1 MSNVQAEALP
11 PSGFFHSCRIF
22 IERILQALR
31 LVPARYEWEL
41 AVAALIM
48 TATSAGNTVVA
59 LQLGRL
65 IDRIQ
70 TGLQEQAPRAAMY
83 ASVTQVLA
91 VIAAIYVTREALNV
105 LRRYLIED
113 SCTSVNRHM
122 QNKVVE
128 HILKTNLNV
137 LAREKVGAL
146 HGKIFRSVDGL
157 VRFLRLLCLDCLP
170 AFFTGLFALSA
181 AVYKHHWLGVVMM
194 GVIPVSVL
202 ITLRQLASQKGIRL
216 ELMRDCEAIDGT
228 VVEQLSGTEYIR
240 VANTLPLE
248 MARLSSATEN
258 RRQKEMRHHF
268 QMSLFGCAKALN
280 EGLFHILVLA
290 LATYLAINQQ
300 ITFGDILTF
309 SVLFLSVMTPLNE
322 IHRVIDEGQE
332 SSLRVAELLELLKLP
347 IDQSFDVSHPA
358 PMSLQLGQP
367 IIETSNLVLDYTTP
381 EGGSKRSL
389 DGITLRIDHG
399 QTIGVAG
406 PSGSG
411 KSTLIK
417 ALLRLIHPSS
427 GGFRLGNADLEKI
440 SRQQLAELVSYV
452 GQAPFVFSGSIREN
466 IAYGNGDIPEER
478 IREAADRAYLQHEID
493 HMPQGFDT
501 QVLERGQNVS
511 GGQRQR
517 LAIARILIK
526 NAPILILDE
535 ATSALDNI
543 SERYV
548 QDALGVHRGTRTTII
563 IAHRLSTLKDCDQIL
578 VFDEGKVVE
587 VGPYDELIAR
597 NGLFASLVASGKHDH
612 ASESVSKTS

>member
-1 MSNVQAEALP
+1 MSAVVAEAIPKPGVLQNCQV
-11 PSGFFHSCRIF
+11 FLQ
-22 IERILQALR
+22 RILQALR

-41 AVAALIM
+41 AAAALIM
-48 TATSAGNTVVA
+48 TATSAGSTVVA
-59 LQLGRL
+59 LLLGGL
-65 IDRIQ
+65 IDQIQ
-70 TGLQEQAPRAAMY
+70 TGLKEDVPREAMY
-83 ASVTQVLA
+83 VTVAQILGI
-91 VIAAIYVTREALNV
+91 IAAIYVAREALNV
-105 LRRYLIED
+105 LRRYLVED

-128 HILKTNLNV
+128 HILKTNLDI
-137 LAREKVGAL
+137 LAREKIGAL

-157 VRFLRLLCLDCLP
+157 VRFLRLICLDCLP
-170 AFFTGLFALSA
+170 ALFTGIFALTA
-181 AVYKHHWLGVVMM
+181 AVVKQPWLGAVMV
-194 GVIPVSVL
+194 GVIPISVL
-202 ITLRQLASQKGIRL
+202 LTLRQLASQKGIRI

-228 VVEQLSGTEYIR
+228 VVEQLGGTEYIR

-248 MARLSSATEN
+248 IARLSDATE
-258 RRQKEMRHHF
+258 RRRVKEIRHHF

-290 LATYLAINQQ
+290 LATYLAINEK
-300 ITFGDILTF
+300 ISFGDILTF

-332 SSLRVAELLELLKLP
+332 SSLRVAELLELLNLP
-347 IDQSFDVSHPA
+347 VDPSFEAHSAAPITLQFGRPA
-358 PMSLQLGQP
+358 
-367 IIETSNLVLDYTTP
+367 IEIRDLTLDYVTP
-381 EGGSKRSL
+381 EGKTKRGL
-389 DGITLRIDHG
+389 DRVSLRIDHG

-417 ALLRLIHPSS
+417 ALLRLNHPLD
-427 GGFRLGNADLEKI
+427 GEFRVGEAALTEIG
-440 SRQQLAELVSYV
+440 RQQLAELMAYV
-452 GQAPFVFSGSIREN
+452 GQAPFVFSGSIRDN
-466 IAYGNGDIPEER
+466 IAYGNGEVSPER
-478 IREAADRAYLQHEID
+478 IQEAADRAYLHHEIVE
-493 HMPQGFDT
+493 MPQGFDT

-548 QDALGVHRGTRTTII
+548 QEALGVRRGTRTTII
-563 IAHRLSTLKDCDQIL
+563 VAHRLSTLKDCDQIL

-587 VGPYDELIAR
+587 SGSYDELLAR
-597 NGLFASLVASGKHDH
+597 NGLFATLVASGEHH
-612 ASESVSKTS
+612 SP